1 MKTIQNLQDNL
12 HQAEDWVRR
21 LRKWSERLESHP
33 TLLAM
38 ISVLKYIPANGA
50 QAARRKL
57 ESLLEEF
64 PRTAEEVS
72 IQGESSE
79 HPESYHIL
87 LENNYSEIT
96 IETRKNHRI
105 LLAGDS
111 EKITI
116 DHGPDESKIFYPRLR
131 EKICKNFD
139 VTWPENKNTVIEST
153 AAIRVLFSSEL
164 ERARSTLRWA
174 SQEQDILLS

>member
-1 MKTIQNLQDNL
+1 MNTMKSLRNNLR
-12 HQAEDWVRR
+12 QAEDWVRR

-33 TLLAM
+33 SLLAL

-64 PRTAEEVS
+64 PRSAEEVS
-72 IQGESSE
+72 IQGESHE
-79 HPESYHIL
+79 HPERYEIL
-87 LENNYSEIT
+87 LAENYSEIT
-96 IETRKNHRI
+96 IETKKDHRI
-105 LLAGDS
+105 SLAGDA

-116 DHGPDESKIFYPRLR
+116 DHGPDPSKIFYPRLR
-131 EKICKNFD
+131 EKIRNNFFIE
-139 VTWPENKNTVIEST
+139 WPENE
-153 AAIRVLFSSEL
+153 AAIIKSNAAIKLLFSSEL

-174 SQEQDILLS
+174 AQEQDTLLS